1 MGRATHAEVASAIEA
16 LARQPGDMVRL
27 REFAKN
33 RIARIGPWAANG
45 RTAEELLQIAT
56 LKVLEGSRTW
66 NPEKVDLK
74 GLLMGAM
81 WSIASSW
88 AAHHGRNHQSPE
100 YALSESGADASA
112 SDGNGRPAFDNLAS
126 QAPSPED
133 ELIRMEE
140 ARERNEIADQI
151 GEACAGDEDALAVI
165 AGLEDGMSLVEIRD
179 EFGWEDNTIRAVMRR
194 IKRRTER
201 VLEGR
206 GDHHAVR

>member
-1 MGRATHAEVASAIEA
+1 
-16 LARQPGDMVRL
+16 
-27 REFAKN
+27 
-33 RIARIGPWAANG
+33 
-45 RTAEELLQIAT
+45 
-56 LKVLEGSRTW
+56 
-66 NPEKVDLK
+66 
-74 GLLMGAM
+74 
-81 WSIASSW
+81 
-88 AAHHGRNHQSPE
+88 
-100 YALSESGADASA
+100 
-112 SDGNGRPAFDNLAS
+112 
-126 QAPSPED
+126 
-133 ELIRMEE
+133 MEE